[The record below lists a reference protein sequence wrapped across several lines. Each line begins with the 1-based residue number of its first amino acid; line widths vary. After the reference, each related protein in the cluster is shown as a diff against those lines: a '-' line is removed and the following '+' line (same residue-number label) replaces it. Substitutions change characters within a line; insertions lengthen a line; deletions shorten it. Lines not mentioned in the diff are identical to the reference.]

1 MQIVDA
7 GGGAGRSSSSV
18 IAERGV
24 VKCLVATVVH
34 LGPQVVACRTQ
45 TPQLLFGTLGR

>member
-7 GGGAGRSSSSV
+7 GGGEGRSPSSV

-24 VKCLVATVVH
+24 VKCPVATVVH
-34 LGPQVVACRTQ
+34 RCPQVVASRTQ
-45 TPQLLFGTLGR
+45 TTELLFHPGLG

>member
-24 VKCLVATVVH
+24 VKCPVATVVH
-34 LGPQVVACRTQ
+34 QGVVSLRRKFSGI
-45 TPQLLFGTLGR
+45 LV